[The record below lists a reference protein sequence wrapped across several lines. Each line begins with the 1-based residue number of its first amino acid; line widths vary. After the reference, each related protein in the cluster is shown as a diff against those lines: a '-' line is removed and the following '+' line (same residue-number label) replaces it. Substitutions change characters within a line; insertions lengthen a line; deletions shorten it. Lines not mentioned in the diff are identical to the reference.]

1 MLFRRLALLLVSL
14 SLVACASQP
23 VSLQEV
29 RDFSAQALKLTAY
42 AELSTRFRDT
52 YQREHPYLPPS
63 ADKQARENDSKRRA
77 MYGEFQSLQKSLILY
92 MQTLGVL
99 AGDGRF
105 DLSAQVE
112 ELGATLRTNAELG
125 IDQRHADAYSSLTR
139 LLTHVIASGYQSR
152 SVETMVRDGDTD
164 VQLLLE
170 AMINLTRY
178 YAKTHANEKKTV
190 LGLFEVE
197 LPFTRPQERLLATLA
212 RVHYLNKIQEYQ
224 LVERRFDLAAQ
235 GLTKVALGHQRLR
248 ENLHALNG
256 DELRAHLRQ
265 IGSDLRR
272 IYNSLERDTI

>member
-1 MLFRRLALLLVSL
+1 MLVRRLCLLLCSL
-14 SLVACASQP
+14 LLVACASQP
-23 VSLQEV
+23 LSLQEV
-29 RDFSAQALKLTAY
+29 RDFSVQSVKLTGY

-52 YQREHPYLPPS
+52 YQREHPYLPPT

-77 MYGEFQSLQKSLILY
+77 LYGEFISVQKTLVLY

-99 AGDGRF
+99 AGDARF
-105 DLSAQVE
+105 DLSAQVDD
-112 ELGATLRTNAELG
+112 LGASLHANAEVGL
-125 IDQRHADAYSSLTR
+125 DQRHVDAYSSLTR

-178 YAKTHANEKKTV
+178 YAKTHANEKRTV

-197 LPFTRPQERLLATLA
+197 LPFTKPQDRLLATLA
-212 RVHYLNKIQEYQ
+212 RVHYLNKVTEYQ
-224 LVERRFDLAAQ
+224 LVEKRFDLAAQ
-235 GLTKVALGHQRLR
+235 GLSKVALGHQRLR
-248 ENLHALNG
+248 EHLHDVHG
-256 DELRAHLRQ
+256 EELRAQLRQ
-265 IGSDLRR
+265 IGADLRR